1 MICRRCRIG
10 KLLWKTSLSVDL
22 YGENMLRDDLVNF
35 LNHELDLAAF
45 YNDVSNN
52 GLQIEGKAEV
62 NKILFA
68 VDACQ
73 QTFDIAVKE
82 DADFIFVHHGLSW
95 GGGLKR
101 WTNINAKRFSTLF
114 KNDISLYAAHLP
126 LDANPVFGNNAV
138 LSNIIN
144 LQERKPFFNYDGADI
159 GFSGIIP
166 ENITLQYLAEKLS
179 SSIGGAYLLRGNPE
193 KICRKA
199 AIVSGGG
206 GVDSIL
212 EAAKINCDLLITG
225 EMEHIM
231 HHVALET
238 GVAVI
243 ALGHYASE
251 TTGPKALMKT
261 ISETFNIET
270 VFADVPTGL

>member
-1 MICRRCRIG
+1 
-10 KLLWKTSLSVDL
+10 
-22 YGENMLRDDLVNF
+22 MLRDDLVKF
-35 LNHELDLAAF
+35 LDNELNLAAF
-45 YNDVSNN
+45 SGDVSNN
-52 GLQIEGKAEV
+52 GLQIEGSAEV
-62 NKILFA
+62 KKAVFA

-73 QTFDIAVKE
+73 QTFDFAARE
-82 DADFIFVHHGLSW
+82 HADFIFVHHGLSW

-101 WTNINAKRFSTLF
+101 WTNINAARFSTLF

-126 LDANPVFGNNAV
+126 LDAHPVFGNNAV
-138 LSNIIN
+138 LSDIIN
-144 LQERKPFFNYDGADI
+144 LQERRPFFNYDGADI

-166 ENITLQYLAEKLS
+166 ENITLQKLAEKLAS
-179 SSIGGAYLLRGNPE
+179 SVGGTFLLRGNPE

-231 HHVALET
+231 HHIALET

-251 TTGPKALMKT
+251 TTGPKALMKKVN
-261 ISETFNIET
+261 ETFGIET
-270 VFADVPTGL
+270 IFADIPTGL